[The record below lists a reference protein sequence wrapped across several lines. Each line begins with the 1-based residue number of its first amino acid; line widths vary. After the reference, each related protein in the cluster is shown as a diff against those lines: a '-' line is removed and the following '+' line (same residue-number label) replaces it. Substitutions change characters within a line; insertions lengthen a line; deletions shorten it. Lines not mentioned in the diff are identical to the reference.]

1 MRTRF
6 FFRPQFAISSR
17 LWTNAANSKSAFIPL
32 SLRRL
37 FRTAVVC
44 LLAFIFVLAIPAT
57 AIEPKLT
64 VPIMPLEDVKA
75 GMQGTAYTVF
85 EGSKPEPMQVEVL
98 GILRNMTG
106 PKGDVILVRLHG
118 AKPEYTG
125 VVAGMSGSPVY
136 IDGKLVGA
144 LAFRIGQFSKEPI
157 AGITPISS
165 MLEINELDSAAA
177 QPGPGS
183 GSPAIVPART
193 GGPDEAPPIASVV
206 QYLQPID
213 TPLVFNGFNQETIQ
227 RFSSQFAAAGIVP
240 VMGAGSADPN
250 IKDTVPID
258 AGSSVAAVL
267 VRGDMDISATCT
279 VTYIDANRLLA
290 CGHPLMGSGS
300 VEMPMTKSQ
309 VLATLPSPS
318 NSFKIATAT
327 ETIGAFV
334 QDRHNGIMGRFG
346 KEAQMIPVTLNI
358 TGTAHPRTYH
368 FEVLNNGR
376 ITPVAMMSTVY
387 NAVQATNENGEDTT
401 FRVAGSINVSGQPK
415 LTLDDM
421 FAPSD
426 SGQPTA
432 ASIAADLG
440 ERFSRIFDNPYQ
452 KPDITGVEL
461 NVGVIPERRFARL
474 ETARTDVT
482 EARPG
487 EEIIVETA
495 LRPYRGD
502 RIVRQIPIRIPTSVP
517 RGPLRILVSDG
528 DTLDRMQRQSAVGSR
543 CDLSSTIAMLN
554 NRHANHRLYV
564 SLLEAKPQA
573 MVQDKVMPALPI
585 SVMNVMEGMRGT
597 QDMVVSAESSV
608 REASAPLDYVVSG
621 QQVITVYVR

>member
-1 MRTRF
+1 MRHRF
-6 FFRPQFAISSR
+6 VARPEFASRSRYRANIDAAFLGISLHR
-17 LWTNAANSKSAFIPL
+17 LLT
-32 SLRRL
+32 
-37 FRTAVVC
+37 TVVVC
-44 LLAFIFVLAIPAT
+44 FLALTLAIPAI
-57 AIEPKLT
+57 AIEPKLS
-64 VPIMPLEDVKA
+64 VPIMALKDIKA
-75 GMQGTAYTVF
+75 GMRGTAYTVF
-85 EGSKPEPMQVEVL
+85 EGNKPEPMQVEVL

-118 AKPEYTG
+118 EKPEYTG
-125 VVAGMSGSPVY
+125 IVAGMSGSPVY

-157 AGITPISS
+157 AGITPIAS
-165 MLEINELDSAAA
+165 MLEINELDTTLAQDAATA
-177 QPGPGS
+177 K
-183 GSPAIVPART
+183 SPAIVPTRT
-193 GGPDEAPPIASVV
+193 GGPGETPPIASVA

-227 RFSSQFAAAGIVP
+227 RFSSEFAAAGIVP
-240 VMGAGSADPN
+240 VMGAGSVDAS
-250 IKDTVPID
+250 IKDPTPIA

-279 VTYIDANRLLA
+279 VTYVDANRLLA
-290 CGHPLMGSGS
+290 CGHPLMGSGAI
-300 VEMPMTKSQ
+300 EMPMTKSQ
-309 VLATLPSPS
+309 VLATLASPA

-346 KEAQMIPVTLNI
+346 KDAHMIPVTLTI
-358 TGTAHPRTYH
+358 SGAARPRSYH

-376 ITPVAMMSTVY
+376 MTPVAMMAAVY
-387 NAVQATNENGEDTT
+387 NAVQGTNEYGENTT
-401 FRVAGSINVSGQPK
+401 FRVAGSIVVSGHSK

-426 SGQPTA
+426 GGQPTA
-432 ASIAADLG
+432 ASIAMALG
-440 ERFSRIFDNPYQ
+440 ERFSRIYENPYQ
-452 KPDITGVEL
+452 RPEITAVEL
-461 NVGVIPERRFARL
+461 NVNVIPERRFARL
-474 ETARTDVT
+474 EAARTDIT

-487 EEIIVETA
+487 DEIVVETA
-495 LRPYRGD
+495 LLPYRGD
-502 RIVRQIPIRIPTSVP
+502 RIVRQIPIRIPTSAP
-517 RGPLRILVSDG
+517 RGTLRILVSDG
-528 DTLDRMQRQSAVGSR
+528 DTLDRMQRQSTVSAR

-564 SLLEAKPQA
+564 SLLEANPQA
-573 MVQDKVMPALPI
+573 TVQDKVMPALPL

-608 REASAPLDYVVSG
+608 REASTPLDYVVSG
-621 QQVITVYVR
+621 QQIITVNVR

>member
-1 MRTRF
+1 MQNRF
-6 FFRPQFAISSR
+6 VGPEFASR
-17 LWTNAANSKSAFIPL
+17 SRYQANTKAPFVWANLPL
-32 SLRRL
+32 LL
-37 FRTAVVC
+37 TIAMVC
-44 LLAFIFVLAIPAT
+44 LLALTLAIPAL

-64 VPIMPLEDVKA
+64 VPILPLKDVKA
-75 GMQGTAYTVF
+75 GMRGTAYTVF
-85 EGSKPEPMQVEVL
+85 EGNKPEAMQVEVL
-98 GILRNMTG
+98 GILRNMSG

-118 AKPEYTG
+118 EKPEYTG

-157 AGITPISS
+157 AGVTPIAS
-165 MLEINELDSAAA
+165 MLEINELDSTPAQDAASA
-177 QPGPGS
+177 K
-183 GSPAIVPART
+183 SPAMVPART
-193 GGPDEAPPIASVV
+193 GGPGEAPPIASVA

-213 TPLVFNGFNQETIQ
+213 TPLVFDGFNQETIQ
-227 RFSSQFAAAGIVP
+227 RFSPEFAAAGIVP
-240 VMGAGSADPN
+240 VMGAGSADPS
-250 IKDTVPID
+250 IKDPAPIA

-279 VTYIDANRLLA
+279 VTYVDANRLLA

-300 VEMPMTKSQ
+300 VEMPMTKSL
-309 VLATLPSPS
+309 VLATLASPA

-327 ETIGAFV
+327 ETIGSFV
-334 QDRHNGIMGRFG
+334 QDRHAGILGRFD
-346 KEAQMIPVTLNI
+346 KDAHMIPVTLTI
-358 TGTAHPRTYH
+358 SGAAHPRSYH

-376 ITPVAMMSTVY
+376 ITPVAMMATVY
-387 NAVQATNENGEDTT
+387 NAVQGTNEYGEDTT
-401 FRVAGSINVSGQPK
+401 FRVAGSINVSGHSK

-426 SGQPTA
+426 GGQPTA
-432 ASIAADLG
+432 ASIATALG
-440 ERFSRIFDNPYQ
+440 ERFSRIFENPYQ
-452 KPDITGVEL
+452 RPEITGVEL
-461 NVGVIPERRFARL
+461 NVSVIPERRFARL

-487 EEIIVETA
+487 DEIVVETV
-495 LRPYRGD
+495 LRPYRGENL
-502 RIVRQIPIRIPTSVP
+502 VRQIPIRIPTSAP
-517 RGPLRILVSDG
+517 RGTLRILVSDG
-528 DTLDRMQRQSAVGSR
+528 DTLDRMQRQSTVPSR

-564 SLLEAKPQA
+564 SLLEANPQA
-573 MVQDKVMPALPI
+573 TVQDKVMPALPL

-608 REASAPLDYVVSG
+608 REASTPLDYVVSG
-621 QQVITVYVR
+621 QQVITVNVR

>member
-1 MRTRF
+1 MRNRF
-6 FFRPQFAISSR
+6 VARPEFASR
-17 LWTNAANSKSAFIPL
+17 SRYRANINAAFPWI

-37 FRTAVVC
+37 LTMAVVC
-44 LLAFIFVLAIPAT
+44 FVALTLAIPAI

-64 VPIMPLEDVKA
+64 VPIMALKDIKA
-75 GMQGTAYTVF
+75 GMRGTAYTVF
-85 EGSKPEPMQVEVL
+85 EGNKPEPMQVEVL

-118 AKPEYTG
+118 EKPEYTG
-125 VVAGMSGSPVY
+125 IVAGMSGSPVY

-157 AGITPISS
+157 AGITPIAS
-165 MLEINELDSAAA
+165 MLEINELDTTMAQDAATA
-177 QPGPGS
+177 K
-183 GSPAIVPART
+183 SPAIVPTRT
-193 GGPDEAPPIASVV
+193 GGPGEAPPIASVA

-227 RFSSQFAAAGIVP
+227 RFSSEFAAAGIVP
-240 VMGAGSADPN
+240 VMGAGSVDSS
-250 IKDTVPID
+250 IKDPTPIV

-267 VRGDMDISATCT
+267 VRGDIDISATCT
-279 VTYIDANRLLA
+279 VTYVDANRLLA
-290 CGHPLMGSGS
+290 CGHPLMGSGAI
-300 VEMPMTKSQ
+300 EMPMTKSQ
-309 VLATLPSPS
+309 VLATLASPA

-346 KEAQMIPVTLNI
+346 TDAHMIPVTLTI
-358 TGTAHPRTYH
+358 SGTTHPRSYH
-368 FEVLNNGR
+368 FEVLNNSR
-376 ITPVAMMSTVY
+376 MTPVAMMAAVY
-387 NAVQATNENGEDTT
+387 NSVQGTNEYGEDRT
-401 FRVAGSINVSGQPK
+401 FRVVGSINVSGHSK

-426 SGQPTA
+426 GGQPTA
-432 ASIAADLG
+432 ASIAMALG
-440 ERFSRIFDNPYQ
+440 ERFSRIYENPYQ
-452 KPDITGVEL
+452 RPEITAVEL
-461 NVGVIPERRFARL
+461 NVNVIPERRFARL

-487 EEIIVETA
+487 DEIVVETA
-495 LRPYRGD
+495 LLPYRGD
-502 RIVRQIPIRIPTSVP
+502 RIVRQIPIRIPTSAP
-517 RGPLRILVSDG
+517 RGTLRILVSDG
-528 DTLDRMQRQSAVGSR
+528 DTLDRMQRQSTVSSR

-564 SLLEAKPQA
+564 SLLEANPQA
-573 MVQDKVMPALPI
+573 TVKDKVMPALPL

-608 REASAPLDYVVSG
+608 REASTPLDYVVSG
-621 QQVITVYVR
+621 QQIITVNVR

>member
-1 MRTRF
+1 MQNRF
-6 FFRPQFAISSR
+6 VGPEFASR
-17 LWTNAANSKSAFIPL
+17 SRYQANTKAPFVWANLPL
-32 SLRRL
+32 LL
-37 FRTAVVC
+37 TIAMVC
-44 LLAFIFVLAIPAT
+44 LLALTLAIPAL

-64 VPIMPLEDVKA
+64 VPILPLKDVKA
-75 GMQGTAYTVF
+75 GMRGTAYTVF
-85 EGSKPEPMQVEVL
+85 EGNKPEAMQVEVL
-98 GILRNMTG
+98 GILRNMSG

-118 AKPEYTG
+118 EKPEYTG

-157 AGITPISS
+157 AGVTPIAS
-165 MLEINELDSAAA
+165 MLEINELDSTPAQDAASA
-177 QPGPGS
+177 K
-183 GSPAIVPART
+183 SPAMVPART
-193 GGPDEAPPIASVV
+193 GGPGEAPPIASVA

-213 TPLVFNGFNQETIQ
+213 TPLVFDGFNQETIQ
-227 RFSSQFAAAGIVP
+227 RFSPEFAAAGIVP
-240 VMGAGSADPN
+240 VMGAGSADPS
-250 IKDTVPID
+250 IKDPAPIA

-279 VTYIDANRLLA
+279 VTYVDANRLLA

-300 VEMPMTKSQ
+300 VEMPMTKSL
-309 VLATLPSPS
+309 VLATLASPA

-327 ETIGAFV
+327 ETIGSFV
-334 QDRHNGIMGRFG
+334 QDRHAGILGRFD
-346 KEAQMIPVTLNI
+346 KDARMIPVTLTI
-358 TGTAHPRTYH
+358 SGTAHPRSYH

-376 ITPVAMMSTVY
+376 ITPVAMMATVY
-387 NAVQATNENGEDTT
+387 NAVQGTNEYGEDTT
-401 FRVAGSINVSGQPK
+401 FRVAGSINVSGHSK

-426 SGQPTA
+426 GGQPTA
-432 ASIAADLG
+432 ASIATALG
-440 ERFSRIFDNPYQ
+440 ERFSRIFENPYQ
-452 KPDITGVEL
+452 RPDITGVEL
-461 NVGVIPERRFARL
+461 NVSVIPERRFARL

-487 EEIIVETA
+487 DEIVVETV
-495 LRPYRGD
+495 LRPYRGENL
-502 RIVRQIPIRIPTSVP
+502 VRQIPIRIPTSAP
-517 RGPLRILVSDG
+517 RGTLRILVSDG
-528 DTLDRMQRQSAVGSR
+528 DTLDRMQRQSTVPSR

-564 SLLEAKPQA
+564 SLLEANPQA
-573 MVQDKVMPALPI
+573 TVQDKVMPALPL

-608 REASAPLDYVVSG
+608 REASTPLDYVVSG
-621 QQVITVYVR
+621 QQVITVNVR

>member
-1 MRTRF
+1 MFSRF
-6 FFRPQFAISSR
+6 VGPEFASR
-17 LWTNAANSKSAFIPL
+17 LRYQANNINAAAFAWV
-32 SLRRL
+32 SLHR
-37 FRTAVVC
+37 
-44 LLAFIFVLAIPAT
+44 LLAVAMVCILVFTLAIPAL
-57 AIEPKLT
+57 AIEPKLS

-75 GMQGTAYTVF
+75 GMFGTAYTVF

-118 AKPEYTG
+118 VKPEYTG

-157 AGITPISS
+157 AGITPIAS
-165 MLEINELDSAAA
+165 MLEINALDSAKAQDAPAA
-177 QPGPGS
+177 
-183 GSPAIVPART
+183 GSPAVVPART
-193 GGPDEAPPIASVV
+193 GGPGEAPPIASVA

-213 TPLVFNGFNQETIQ
+213 TPLVFNGFDQETIQ
-227 RFSSQFAAAGIVP
+227 HFSSQFAAAGIMP
-240 VMGAGSADPN
+240 VMGAGSADPS
-250 IKDTVPID
+250 IKDPVPIE

-334 QDRHNGIMGRFG
+334 QDRHTGIMGQFG
-346 KEAQMIPVTLNI
+346 KEARMIPVTINI
-358 TGTAHPRTYH
+358 TGTAHPRSYH

-376 ITPVAMMSTVY
+376 VTPVAMMATVY
-387 NAVQATNENGEDTT
+387 NALQATNEYGEDTT
-401 FRVAGSINVSGQPK
+401 FLVAASINVSGQPK

-426 SGQPTA
+426 GGQPTA
-432 ASIAADLG
+432 ASISAALG
-440 ERFSRIFDNPYQ
+440 ERFSRIFENSYQ

-461 NVGVIPERRFARL
+461 NVTLIPERRFARL

-482 EARPG
+482 EVRPG
-487 EEIIVETA
+487 DEIVVETA

-517 RGPLRILVSDG
+517 RGTLRILVSDG
-528 DTLDRMQRQSAVGSR
+528 DTLDRIQRQSMVGSR

-564 SLLEAKPQA
+564 SLLEANPQA
-573 MVQDKVMPALPI
+573 TVQDKVMPALPL
-585 SVMNVMEGMRGT
+585 SVINVMGGMRGT

-608 REASAPLDYVVSG
+608 REASASLDYVVSG
-621 QQVITVYVR
+621 QQVITVNVR

>member
-1 MRTRF
+1 MGNRF
-6 FFRPQFAISSR
+6 VVRPEFAGRSR
-17 LWTNAANSKSAFIPL
+17 YRENAANTKIAFARKSL
-32 SLRRL
+32 HRL
-37 FRTAVVC
+37 PAAAVVC
-44 LLAFIFVLAIPAT
+44 LLAFALAIPCL
-57 AIEPKLT
+57 AIEPKLS

-75 GMQGTAYTVF
+75 GMRGTAYTVF
-85 EGSKPEPMQVEVL
+85 EGTKPEPMQVEVL

-118 AKPEYTG
+118 EKPEYTG
-125 VVAGMSGSPVY
+125 IVAGMSGSPVY

-157 AGITPISS
+157 AGITPIAS
-165 MLEINELDSAAA
+165 MLEINALDSTPDQDAASA
-177 QPGPGS
+177 KA
-183 GSPAIVPART
+183 PAIVPART
-193 GGPDEAPPIASVV
+193 GGPGEAVSIASVA

-213 TPLVFNGFNQETIQ
+213 TPLVFNGFNQESIQ
-227 RFSSQFAAAGIVP
+227 RFSSDFAAAGIVP
-240 VMGAGSADPN
+240 VMGAGSSDPS
-250 IKDTVPID
+250 IKDPTPIA

-279 VTYIDANRLLA
+279 VTYVDANRLLA
-290 CGHPLMGSGS
+290 CGHPLMGSGQ

-334 QDRHNGIMGRFG
+334 QDRHTGIMGRFG
-346 KEAQMIPVTLNI
+346 KDAHMIPVTLTI
-358 TGTAHPRTYH
+358 SGAAHPRSYH

-387 NAVQATNENGEDTT
+387 NAVQATNEYGEDTT
-401 FRVAGSINVSGQPK
+401 FRVAGSINVSGHSR

-421 FAPSD
+421 FAPTD
-426 SGQPTA
+426 NGQPTA
-432 ASIAADLG
+432 ASIAMAVG
-440 ERFSRIFDNPYQ
+440 ERFSRIFQNPYQ
-452 KPDITGVEL
+452 RPEITGVEL
-461 NVGVIPERRFARL
+461 NVNVIPERRFARL

-487 EEIIVETA
+487 DEIVVETA
-495 LRPYRGD
+495 LRPYRGE
-502 RIVRQIPIRIPTSVP
+502 RIVRQIPIRIPTSAP
-517 RGPLRILVSDG
+517 RGTLRILVSDG
-528 DTLDRMQRQSAVGSR
+528 ETLDRMQRQSTVPSR

-564 SLLEAKPQA
+564 SLLEANPQVT
-573 MVQDKVMPALPI
+573 VQDKVMPALPL

-597 QDMVVSAESSV
+597 QDMIVSAESSV
-608 REASAPLDYVVSG
+608 REASTPLDYVVSG
-621 QQVITVYVR
+621 QQIITVNVR